1 MAVEWWAV
9 IPFALLLVAIAV
21 LPLVPATARRWER
34 NSLKLAV
41 ALVCGLPVAGWY
53 LTAGAGAAIGHAVV
67 EYLQFI
73 TVLLALFVISGGIFW
88 TGDIR
93 ATPRNNTIFLAIG
106 AVAASFVGTT
116 GAAMLL
122 IRPLLNTNAE
132 RVHKVHTVVF
142 TIFIVA
148 NSGGLLTPL
157 GDPPLFL
164 GMLRGVPFAWTFGL
178 WPQWLLVN
186 GLLLATY
193 YALDRRA
200 YARETLDALVADEF
214 ERTPLGLRG
223 AIDLGFLAVVIGAV
237 AWAPSVDLQALAG
250 GPAAFADVV
259 PWREVI
265 LLASIAGSLLLGD
278 RVARYELNQ
287 FSWEPILEVAALFL
301 GIFLAMVPALDFLR
315 RIAPTIP
322 LNELTT
328 FVLTGG
334 LSAFLDNA
342 PTYATFF
349 EIASQLPGE
358 PRVAGV
364 PEGLLVAVSL
374 GAVLG
379 GALTYI
385 GNGPNFLTKAV
396 AESAGVA
403 MPSFGGYLRWSSI
416 HLLPVLAVMALIF
429 LVDGA
434 GWTALGILG
443 ALALLVRA
451 VALATSPGPAPL
463 PGSPKSHDSHPGA

>member
-1 MAVEWWAV
+1 MAVEWWAA

-21 LPLVPATARRWER
+21 LPLIPATAHHWER
-34 NSLKLAV
+34 NSVKLAV
-41 ALVCGLPVAGWY
+41 ALVLGLPVAGWY
-53 LTAGAGAAIGHAVV
+53 LVSGAGAAIGHAVV

-73 TVLLALFVISGGIFW
+73 TLLLALFVISGGIFL

-93 ATPRNNTIFLAIG
+93 ATPRANTIFLAIG

-132 RVHKVHTVVF
+132 RAHKVHTVVF

-148 NSGGLLTPL
+148 NSGGMLTPL

-164 GMLRGVPFAWTFGL
+164 GMLRGVPFTWTFGL

-186 GLLLATY
+186 ILLLAVY
-193 YALDRRA
+193 YGLDRRA
-200 YARETLDALVADEF
+200 YARETLDSLVTDDL

-223 AIDLGFLAVVIGAV
+223 AINLAFLVIVVGAV
-237 AWAPSVDLQALAG
+237 AWVPSIDLHALESGHAG
-250 GPAAFADVV
+250 FVQLV
-259 PWREVI
+259 PWREI
-265 LLASIAGSLLLGD
+265 AMLAAIAGSLLLGD

-287 FSWEPILEVAALFL
+287 FTWSPILEVAALFI

-315 RIAPTIP
+315 RIAPTLP

-328 FVLTGG
+328 FVFTGG

-396 AESAGVA
+396 AESAGVP
-403 MPSFGGYLRWSSI
+403 MPSFGGYLRWSVMY
-416 HLLPVLAVMALIF
+416 LLPVLVVMALIF
-429 LVDGA
+429 LTDGLL
-434 GWTALGILG
+434 WTGLGVVG
-443 ALALLVRA
+443 ALALLGYAVIRSAFPRA
-451 VALATSPGPAPL
+451 S
-463 PGSPKSHDSHPGA
+463 

>member
-1 MAVEWWAV
+1 MAVEWWAA

-21 LPLVPATARRWER
+21 LPLIPATAHHWER
-34 NSLKLAV
+34 NSVKLAV
-41 ALVCGLPVAGWY
+41 ALVLGLPVASWY
-53 LTAGAGAAIGHAVV
+53 LVSGAGSAIGHAVV

-73 TVLLALFVISGGIFW
+73 TLLLALFVISGGIFL

-93 ATPRNNTIFLAIG
+93 ATPRANTIFLAIG

-132 RVHKVHTVVF
+132 RAHKVHTVVF

-148 NSGGLLTPL
+148 NSGGMLTPL

-164 GMLRGVPFAWTFGL
+164 GMLRGVPFTWTFGL

-186 GLLLATY
+186 ILLLAVY
-193 YALDRRA
+193 YGLDRRA
-200 YARETLDALVADEF
+200 YARETLDSLVTDDL

-223 AIDLGFLAVVIGAV
+223 AINLAFLVIVVGAV
-237 AWAPSVDLQALAG
+237 AWVPSIDLHALEAG
-250 GPAAFADVV
+250 HAGFVQLV
-259 PWREVI
+259 PWREI
-265 LLASIAGSLLLGD
+265 AMLAAIAGSLLLGD

-287 FSWEPILEVAALFL
+287 FTWSPILEVAALFV

-315 RIAPTIP
+315 RIAPTLP

-328 FVLTGG
+328 FVFTGG

-364 PEGLLVAVSL
+364 PEGLLAAVSL

-396 AESAGVA
+396 AESAGVP
-403 MPSFGGYLRWSSI
+403 MPSFGGYLRWSVRY
-416 HLLPVLAVMALIF
+416 LLPVLVVMALIF
-429 LVDGA
+429 LVDGLL
-434 GWTALGILG
+434 WTGLGAVG
-443 ALALLVRA
+443 ALALLGHAAIRSAFPRA
-451 VALATSPGPAPL
+451 S
-463 PGSPKSHDSHPGA
+463 